1 VKLNNED
8 LDAVIR
14 TALLEDLPQGDV
26 TSESIVSPEDR
37 AGAVFLAKE
46 DGVLAGLDVARR
58 VFDRID
64 PEVLFTDH
72 AADGAAFRSGDIL
85 ARVDGRS
92 LSLLKAER
100 TALNF
105 LQRLSGIATETRRY
119 VRAVEGTGAKILDT
133 RKTTPGLRLLEKY
146 AVRMGGGANH
156 RFSLS
161 DMALIKDNHL
171 QVAGSIS
178 EAVRRVRE
186 KTGRDTR
193 IEVEVTDPAGVREAL
208 AAGADVIMLDN
219 MTPERIREAVE
230 VVAGRVPLEV
240 SGKITPEKA
249 RDVARLGVDFISVG
263 ALTHS
268 YRSVDIS
275 LEFEDET

>member
-1 VKLNNED
+1 MKLNNED
-8 LDAVIR
+8 LEAVIR

-26 TSESIVSPEDR
+26 TSESLVSPEDR
-37 AGAVFLAKE
+37 ARAVFLAKE

-64 PEVLFTDH
+64 PDVLFADH

-119 VRAVEGTGAKILDT
+119 VLAVEGTGTKILDT
-133 RKTTPGLRLLEKY
+133 RKTTPGLRFLEKY
-146 AVRMGGGANH
+146 AVRTGGGANH

-171 QVAGSIS
+171 RVAGSIS

-186 KTGRDTR
+186 KTGRDMR
-193 IEVEVTDPAGVREAL
+193 VEVEVTDPAGVREAL
-208 AAGADVIMLDN
+208 AAGADIIMLDN
-219 MTPERIREAVE
+219 MTPDQIREAVE
-230 VVAGRVPLEV
+230 FVAGRVPLEV
-240 SGKITPEKA
+240 SGKITLEKA
-249 RDVARLGVDFISVG
+249 RDVSRLGVDFISVG

-275 LEFEDET
+275 LEFEDEP

>member
-1 VKLNNED
+1 MKLNNKD
-8 LDAVIR
+8 FDAVIR

-37 AGAVFLAKE
+37 AEAVFLAKE

-230 VVAGRVPLEV
+230 FVAGRVPLEV

>member
-1 VKLNNED
+1 MKLKTED

-26 TSESIVSPEDR
+26 TSESIVSPEDIT
-37 AGAVFLAKE
+37 GAVFLAKE

-64 PEVLFTDH
+64 PDVLFTDH

-133 RKTTPGLRLLEKY
+133 RKTTPGLRFLEKY

-186 KTGRDTR
+186 KIGRDMR

-219 MTPERIREAVE
+219 MAPERIREAVE
-230 VVAGRVPLEV
+230 FVAGRMPLEV

-268 YRSVDIS
+268 FRSVDIS
-275 LEFEDET
+275 LEFEDMP

>member
-8 LDAVIR
+8 LEAVIR

-26 TSESIVSPEDR
+26 TSESLVSPEDR
-37 AGAVFLAKE
+37 ARAVFLAKE

-64 PEVLFTDH
+64 PDVLFADH

-119 VRAVEGTGAKILDT
+119 VLAVEGTGTKILDT
-133 RKTTPGLRLLEKY
+133 RKTTPGLRFLEKY

-171 QVAGSIS
+171 RVAGSVS

-186 KTGRDTR
+186 KTGRDMR
-193 IEVEVTDPAGVREAL
+193 VEVEVTDPAGVREAL
-208 AAGADVIMLDN
+208 AAGADIIMLDN
-219 MTPERIREAVE
+219 MTPDQIREAVE
-230 VVAGRVPLEV
+230 FVAGRVPLEV
-240 SGKITPEKA
+240 SGKITLEKA
-249 RDVARLGVDFISVG
+249 RDVSRLGVDFISVG

-275 LEFEDET
+275 LEFEDEP

>member
-26 TSESIVSPEDR
+26 TSESIVSLEDR

-133 RKTTPGLRLLEKY
+133 RKTTPGLRLFEKY
-146 AVRMGGGANH
+146 AVRMGGGSNH

-171 QVAGSIS
+171 QVAGSIT

-186 KTGRDTR
+186 KTGRDMR

-230 VVAGRVPLEV
+230 VVAGRVPIEV